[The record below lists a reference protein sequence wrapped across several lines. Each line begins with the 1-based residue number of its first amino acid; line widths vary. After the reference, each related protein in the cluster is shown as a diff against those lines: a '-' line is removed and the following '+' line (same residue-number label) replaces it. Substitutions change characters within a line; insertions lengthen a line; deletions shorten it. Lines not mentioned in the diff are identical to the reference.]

1 MNGDVKYRIVIPLD
15 KGRSDVREVKGKLFE
30 SLVGRFLTF
39 QSYLVKERI
48 RDGGTEIDLKC
59 VNKLSNDVAIVEC
72 KARSDNVQ
80 TDAVN
85 KIHTDVSVEDA
96 DHGWIFSISE
106 IGKEAEA
113 RIEKLNRRAQKQVYR
128 FFSPHDLVQLIV
140 SAGGLSV
147 PAISPELRA
156 TEVFLCLFEGREVW
170 AAPVWTPGRELKGL
184 LAWGANDGS
193 PIAPRDLP
201 DIASTDFPYPEAG
214 WLDRTVPEGPQSR
227 DVQPVVEVIPGEE
240 WSDYRPSRP
249 TDFVGRQGLIQ
260 EIREFFDRIK
270 LGKTPS
276 RLFGIKGQSGWGKS
290 SLALKLAHEFRQES
304 IYILPV
310 DCRAAKASYYADLA
324 VSRAL
329 QLAEQEVA
337 PGPLFRRT
345 PKIESNPFDD
355 AVVQQLLTQ
364 TKAQGAVICVIFDQF
379 EEIIHRSELSATFAR
394 MRELALAADEARA
407 PFAIGFSWKTDGTV
421 ASDYPGYHLWH
432 SLSDRRRDFI
442 IDRFAREDAD
452 NFLVLAQRESRQSL
466 RRNIT
471 KFITENYAGYPWLL
485 KKLAKHYI
493 EDAKAG
499 RETAALGSLP
509 SLESLFQN
517 DMQELSRSQRRAVE
531 FIAQN
536 SPVDYGATADKYG
549 ADNVALLINQ
559 RLVINTGGK
568 LNLYWDIFRE
578 YILYNEVPQLPKT
591 YVPTLSVRRIRGILR
606 TILSADR
613 VGYEEFADVLS
624 IKLATTDN
632 AVRDLANMGIVRP
645 NRLEQYFER
654 ICENSIEATA
664 KIVEFLRGHAIFLKA
679 KELIDGQGGASF
691 SEVCD
696 ATEPEYA
703 FLSID
708 EKTLR
713 QYNRRI
719 LVYCLHFGLLV
730 KDGEKFVL
738 GEPVKDIL
746 EAAGR
751 PARISE
757 VDIFRAA
764 APPERVIQLINLIR
778 SGACS
783 TRSEAVSLGLR
794 NAMFAASTLG
804 LVAHQGRTIT
814 LSDFAHRIDDSAELV
829 RQALAQ
835 VEPFKSSLSEF
846 DEFSLSADEVGA
858 IIADLYGLNW
868 STGSCKRHGSAL
880 KRWIQFT
887 LTS

>member
-1 MNGDVKYRIVIPLD
+1 MNGEIKFRITIPID
-15 KGRSDVREVKGKLFE
+15 KSRSDFREVKGKLFE
-30 SLVGRFLTF
+30 SLVGRFLKF
-39 QSYLVKERI
+39 QSYAVKERI

-72 KARSDNVQ
+72 KARSDSVQ
-80 TDAVN
+80 TETVN
-85 KIHTDVSVEDA
+85 KIHADVSVEDA
-96 DHGWIFSISE
+96 DQGWIFSISE

-113 RIEKLNRRAQKQVYR
+113 RLEKLNQKTEKPVYR
-128 FFSPHDLVQLIV
+128 FFSPDELVTLIV
-140 SAGGLSV
+140 AAGGLTF
-147 PAISPELRA
+147 PAIPPELRA
-156 TEVFLCLFEGREVW
+156 TEVFLCLFEGREIW
-170 AAPVWTPGRELKGL
+170 AAPVWTLGRELKGL
-184 LAWGANDGS
+184 FAWGANDGS

-214 WLDRTVPEGPQSR
+214 WLDRKTPEGQQSR

-260 EIREFFDRIK
+260 EIREFFDRIRQ
-270 LGKTPS
+270 GKTPS
-276 RLFGIKGQSGWGKS
+276 RRFGIKGQSGWGKS
-290 SLALKLAHEFRQES
+290 SLALKLAHEFRAER

-324 VSRAL
+324 VSRVL
-329 QLAEQEVA
+329 QLAEQELA
-337 PGPLFRRT
+337 PGPLFRST
-345 PKIESNPFDD
+345 PKIETNPFEDPD
-355 AVVQQLLTQ
+355 AQELLKQ
-364 TKAQGAVICVIFDQF
+364 AGAQRALICVIFDQF
-379 EEIIHRSELSATFAR
+379 EEIIHRSELSATFTR

-421 ASDYPGYHLWH
+421 GSDYPGYHLWH
-432 SLSDRRRDFI
+432 SLSDRRKDFVV
-442 IDRFAREDAD
+442 DRFAREDAD
-452 NFLVLAQRESRQSL
+452 DFLVLAQRESRQSL
-466 RRNIT
+466 KRNIT
-471 KFITENYAGYPWLL
+471 KFIIENYAGYPWLL
-485 KKLAKHYI
+485 KKLVKHYI
-493 EDAKAG
+493 DDAKAG

-517 DMQELSRSQRRAVE
+517 DLQELSRAQQRAVT

-536 SPVDYGATADKYG
+536 SPVEYGATADKYG
-549 ADNVALLINQ
+549 ADNVTSLINQ

-578 YILYNEVPQLPKT
+578 YILYDEVPQLPNT

-606 TILSADR
+606 TILGADR
-613 VGYEEFADVLS
+613 VGYEEFAHALS

-664 KIVEFLRGHAIFLKA
+664 KIVEFLRSHAIFMKA

-691 SEVCD
+691 YEICD
-696 ATEPEYA
+696 TTEAEYA

-719 LVYCLHFGLLV
+719 LVYCLHFGLLA
-730 KDGEKFVL
+730 KDGGKFML
-738 GEPVKDIL
+738 GEPVHDIL
-746 EAAGR
+746 ETSGR

-764 APPERVIQLINLIR
+764 APPERVIQLIDLIR
-778 SGACS
+778 AGTCGSKA
-783 TRSEAVSLGLR
+783 EAEGLGLR
-794 NAMFAASTLG
+794 NAVFASSTLG
-804 LVAHQGRTIT
+804 LVTHQGGEIA
-814 LSDFAHRIDDSAELV
+814 LSEFARMMGNTTELIRRAV
-829 RQALAQ
+829 AQ
-835 VEPFKSSLSEF
+835 LEPFKNSRSEF
-846 DEFSLSADEVGA
+846 DEPSLSADEVGA

-880 KRWIQFT
+880 KRWIQWMA
-887 LTS
+887 